1 MLICLMG
8 GSRETPAER
17 RIYSLKRECVQRPR
31 PANGEETSGGSSRSN
46 QQIANAG
53 TMGAIWGKSAKALVQ
68 RNGTSADGRQNVLVK
83 RVGKRGDQK
92 LRQTIGIEAGLPFP
106 AADTPVPQLVGGGDG
121 NRLRKGVDD
130 VRIARRTH
138 RKDTVAVIRAARGG
152 HVGGSGGSRKNRRHD
167 NPEDCKQKFQTG
179 NKFLSLRQIVKQLLC
194 GARKTGNKK
203 MPRKKFTNF
212 VDLDKTDV
220 LR

>member
-1 MLICLMG
+1 MLICLIC
-8 GSRETPAER
+8 GSRETPAAIR
-17 RIYSLKRECVQRPR
+17 NYSLKRECVQRPR
-31 PANGEETSGGSSRSN
+31 PANGEETGGGSSRSN

-53 TMGAIWGKSAKALVQ
+53 TMGAVLGKSAKVPVR

-106 AADTPVPQLVGGGDG
+106 AADTTVPQLVGGGDG

-138 RKDTVAVIRAARGG
+138 GKDTTVAVARAARGR

-167 NPEDCKQKFQTG
+167 NPEDCKQKFQMG
-179 NKFLSLRQIVKQLLC
+179 NKFLSLSQIVKQLLC
-194 GARKTGNKK
+194 GTRKTGNKK
-203 MPRKKFTNF
+203 VPKKILQILLTSTK
-212 VDLDKTDV
+212 LM
-220 LR
+220 

>member
-31 PANGEETSGGSSRSN
+31 PANGEETGGGSSRSN

-106 AADTPVPQLVGGGDG
+106 AADTPCPSAC
-121 NRLRKGVDD
+121 RLRRWKPIEEE
-130 VRIARRTH
+130 RRRCSNRPSHPWKRYSRRYPRRSRRTRR
-138 RKDTVAVIRAARGG
+138 RKRRQSQKPPTRQ
-152 HVGGSGGSRKNRRHD
+152 SRR
-167 NPEDCKQKFQTG
+167 
-179 NKFLSLRQIVKQLLC
+179 L
-194 GARKTGNKK
+194 
-203 MPRKKFTNF
+203 
-212 VDLDKTDV
+212 
-220 LR
+220 

>member
-1 MLICLMG
+1 MVTLLIFSLAISIYARTSIAAEKNTAWFRVISCRYSIWFAMLICLIG

-106 AADTPVPQLVGGGDG
+106 AADTPVPQLVG
-121 NRLRKGVDD
+121 
-130 VRIARRTH
+130 
-138 RKDTVAVIRAARGG
+138 
-152 HVGGSGGSRKNRRHD
+152 
-167 NPEDCKQKFQTG
+167 
-179 NKFLSLRQIVKQLLC
+179 
-194 GARKTGNKK
+194 
-203 MPRKKFTNF
+203 
-212 VDLDKTDV
+212 
-220 LR
+220 

>member
-1 MLICLMG
+1 MLICLIG

-17 RIYSLKRECVQRPR
+17 RIYSRKRECVQRPR
-31 PANGEETSGGSSRSN
+31 PANGEETGGGSSRSN

-68 RNGTSADGRQNVLVK
+68 RNGTSADERQNVLVK

-130 VRIARRTH
+130 VRIARRAH
-138 RKDTVAVIRAARGG
+138 GKDTVAVVRAARGG

-179 NKFLSLRQIVKQLLC
+179 NKLLSLRQIVKQLLC
-194 GARKTGNKK
+194 GARKSDNKK

-220 LR
+220 LK